1 MKPSNPLFMPH
12 IALRSD
18 LFGITSLL
26 DFRPQTAAP
35 LCELTHL
42 LLRGPSTLTE
52 AERELI
58 ATYTSYLNDCTF
70 CQTAHG
76 AAVCQLPGGSPEL
89 VGELKRN
96 PDTAPLSDKMRALL
110 RIAGK
115 VQKSGRAVT
124 PEDIEAARR
133 AGAADMEIHDTVLIA
148 ALFCLYNRYVDGLA
162 TATPANPAFYEALGR
177 RITSRG
183 YTMPSNGYHSLVV
196 DKS

>member
-1 MKPSNPLFMPH
+1 MPH
-12 IALRSD
+12 ISLRSD
-18 LFGITSLL
+18 LYGITSLL

-58 ATYTSYLNDCTF
+58 ATYTSYLNDCMF

-76 AAVCQLPGGSPEL
+76 AATCQLPGGSHEQL
-89 VGELKRN
+89 EAVKKDLA
-96 PDTAPLSDKMRALL
+96 TAPLSDKLRMLL
-110 RIAGK
+110 HIAGK

-124 PEDIEAARR
+124 AGDVEAARH
-133 AGAADMEIHDTVLIA
+133 AGATDMEIHDTVLIA

-162 TATPANPAFYEALGR
+162 TATPADPAFYEALGK
-177 RITSRG
+177 RISVRG
-183 YTMPSNGYHSLVV
+183 YTMPSNGYHPLVIEKV
-196 DKS
+196 

>member
-1 MKPSNPLFMPH
+1 MPH

-26 DFRPQTAAP
+26 DYRPQTAAP

-76 AAVCQLPGGSPEL
+76 AATCQLPGGSMEQISAVKNDL
-89 VGELKRN
+89 
-96 PDTAPLSDKMRALL
+96 DSAPLSDKMRALL
-110 RIAGK
+110 HIAGR
-115 VQKSGRAVT
+115 VQQSGRAVT
-124 PEDIEAARR
+124 AGDAEAARQ
-133 AGAADMEIHDTVLIA
+133 AGATDLEIHDTVLIA

-162 TATPANPAFYEALGR
+162 SVTPAEPAFYEALGT

-183 YTMPSNGYHSLVV
+183 YTMPPNGYQPLKV
-196 DKS
+196 